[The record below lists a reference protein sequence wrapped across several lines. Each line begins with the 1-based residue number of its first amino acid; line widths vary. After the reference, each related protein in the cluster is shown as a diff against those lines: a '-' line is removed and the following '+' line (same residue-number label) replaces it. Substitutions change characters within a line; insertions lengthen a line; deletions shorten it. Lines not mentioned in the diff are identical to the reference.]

1 MKKQKVRK
9 RSIRTKI
16 LLPASFLIILVC
28 LVLGLISC
36 SEMKENMVAM
46 GVEEAEMASTFAL
59 QSVDGDLV
67 EKLTPGCESSEGY
80 QTLLKSLRDV
90 QASCNIKFLYTLY
103 AEGNKIYYG
112 VDSDES
118 SGQRQVGDEFE
129 FSYEEFADVFAGQ
142 DLVQDYIYTTVDGN
156 LISAYRP
163 IKNSAGKVVGV
174 LGCDYDADPVIAR
187 VTTVRNSVI
196 LIAGICL
203 VVAIIALSVVMKAIM
218 KSLNQVDQKIYDLVN
233 NEGDLTQKLEIRS
246 GDEMELIANNVNAL
260 LEYIRTIMV
269 AISGNSSSLDASSQ
283 SVVQSLKSA
292 EMSISDVSATM
303 EEMSAAMEET
313 NASLNQINEAVGQI
327 YDSVEAISERAGEG
341 HTSSNQI
348 MENAAQIHQK
358 ALTDQ
363 EEAKALAADMAV
375 SIQDKIE
382 KSKAVEKIS
391 ELTTNIISITE
402 QTNLLS
408 LNASIEAARAGEA
421 GKGFAVVAGEIGQ
434 LATNSAAAATE
445 IRQVSAEVIET
456 VNELAKEAENMV
468 RFMDETA
475 MAGYQRLIETSDSY
489 ESDVESMNRMMSEFA
504 SESAQLKT
512 NIDNIKESIS
522 AVNIAVEESTHGVT
536 NVTETSVNLA
546 GSIGDIGKEADSNMG
561 IANQLNQEV
570 NRFKLE

>member
-59 QSVDGDLV
+59 QCVDGDLV

-80 QTLLKSLRDV
+80 QSLLKSLRDV

-103 AEGNKIYYG
+103 AEDNKIFYG

-129 FSYEEFADVFAGQ
+129 FSYEEFADVFTGQ

-187 VTTVRNSVI
+187 VTAVRNSVI

-203 VVAIIALSVVMKAIM
+203 VVAIIALSVVLKAIM

-292 EMSISDVSATM
+292 EMGISDVSATM

>member
-80 QTLLKSLRDV
+80 QALLKSLRDV

-103 AEGNKIYYG
+103 AEDNKIFYG

-187 VTTVRNSVI
+187 VTAVRNSVI

-203 VVAIIALSVVMKAIM
+203 VVAIIALSVVLKAIM